1 MAIQKVLVHGVVV
14 GALALVATA
23 CGGPLHYTPHGT
35 ARAPEADAQLEAT
48 VNSEQQN
55 TQVHLRMS
63 HLAPPDRLVAGGNA
77 YVVWARRNTSS
88 QWIRIGT
95 LVYNPGTREAELTT
109 MAPETAFELDVTV
122 ENNPAPPV
130 PSQNVVLVQR
140 VGGT

>member
-1 MAIQKVLVHGVVV
+1 MAIKTALSQGIVV
-14 GALALVATA
+14 GTLGLVLAA

-48 VNSEQQN
+48 VNTQQQN
-55 TQVHLRMS
+55 TAVHLVMQ
-63 HLAPPDRLVAGGNA
+63 HLAPPDRLVPGGNS
-77 YVVWARRNTSS
+77 YVVWARRNNSS

-95 LVYNPGTREAELTT
+95 LVYNPGTREGELTT
-109 MAPETAFELDVTV
+109 VAPETAFEIDVTV

-140 VGGT
+140 VGGG